1 MHVKLKL
8 LACMLAIVMAFGIVT
23 CAAEQGSSDYDLT
36 IEKLVMDERTGVV
49 TVNGTVNSDLE
60 TVVTMIVYYPDE
72 DGNAVN
78 PDALIT
84 IDKTTVFT
92 IDEMPIGEN
101 GAFNFAFTIKENRKP
116 GDYLVRLGV
125 KGMQFEDSAREGTIK
140 LLGPLEK
147 NAIKTKFNEA
157 TVHTELKNFFE
168 VHGGLFKLPSL
179 YDSTYDSV
187 EEDFNKIQIEYR
199 KNYYKNGVLLLVDI
213 QDVIDTSEMI
223 YKLKTLTR
231 EELECFLG
239 ANGTRLNIDLEN
251 TEYKNSKE
259 KVLDSVFS
267 VINTENT
274 EKLVESWGK
283 LSPKFEETVILE
295 AFSNADRSQTDYL
308 LKKYS
313 KALDINVDGDYKN
326 VDPVEMGKAFEDKT
340 FDTFSLIK
348 KTFETRL
355 SQLIEKEESDDKYVS
370 GGGGGG
376 GHRVYNIEGTANA
389 AIKEPPSSGFTDLAN
404 VAWANEAITAL
415 KNRGII
421 AGMTPTQFCPDNAV
435 TREQFVKMAVAAFG
449 AAWNEGESSFSDVDS
464 SAWYAQYIKK
474 AVNAGVINGQGEL
487 FGVGQS
493 ITRQDVAVILYRI
506 MEDKISSSKIPE
518 FKDYD
523 KIASYAQEAVCAMY
537 SSNILSGDDKGLF
550 NPTNACTRAEAAKLI
565 YGALNIMERGV

>member
-8 LACMLAIVMAFGIVT
+8 LACMLAVVMAFGIVT
-23 CAAEQGSSDYDLT
+23 CAAEQGSTDYDLT

-49 TVNGTVNSDLE
+49 TVNGTVNSDIE

-72 DGNAVN
+72 EGNAVN
-78 PDALIT
+78 PDILTT

-92 IDEMPIGEN
+92 IEEMPAGEN
-101 GAFNFAFTIKENRKP
+101 GAFNFTFTIKDDRKP
-116 GDYLVRLGV
+116 GDYLIRLGI
-125 KGMQFEDSAREGTIK
+125 KGMKFEDSARGGTVK

-147 NAIKTKFNEA
+147 EAIKTSFNAA
-157 TVHTELKNFFE
+157 TVHTDLKTFFE
-168 VHGGLFKLPSL
+168 DHGELLILPSL

-187 EEDFNKIQIEYR
+187 EEEFNKIQIDYR
-199 KNYYKNGVLLLVDI
+199 NSYYKNGVQMLIDI
-213 QDVIDTSEMI
+213 QAIIDTSEMI

-231 EELECFLG
+231 EEFEGFLG
-239 ANGTRLNIDLEN
+239 DNSTRLNIDLEN
-251 TEYKNSKE
+251 TEYKNRKE
-259 KVLDSVFS
+259 NVLNSVFS
-267 VINTENT
+267 IINT

-283 LSPKFEETVILE
+283 LSSEFEKTVILE
-295 AFSNADRSQTDYL
+295 AFSNTDRAQADYL

-313 KALDINVDGDYKN
+313 TALDINVDGDYKN
-326 VDPVEMGKAFEDKT
+326 VDPVEMGKAFEDKN
-340 FDTFSLIK
+340 FESLSLIK

-355 SQLIEKEESDDKYVS
+355 SQLIENEDSDDGYVS

-376 GHRVYNIEGTANA
+376 NRVYNIEGIANTATV
-389 AIKEPPSSGFTDLAN
+389 KEPVSSGFADLAN
-404 VAWANEAITAL
+404 VKWANEAITAL

-464 SAWYAQYIKK
+464 SAWYARYVKK
-474 AVNAGVINGQGEL
+474 AVNAGVINGQGEI
-487 FGVGQS
+487 FGIGQS